1 MIRQVGENVV
11 YEDPR
16 RVGYPVDMEAL
27 AKEANYRVSRLGEL
41 LGLSPR
47 TLQRYFIAGLGVK
60 PKYWLREQR
69 MRNLYRLLSEGKSL
83 DEAATRVGLQR
94 YDYLAR
100 EVRFFEGITPEELFL
115 EAENDEEKKTSSPT
129 GIQRGDLTQH
139 SPELP
144 VGESADL
151 TSDS

>member
-1 MIRQVGENVV
+1 MIRQVGEHVV

-16 RVGYPVDMEAL
+16 RVGYPVDMELL
-27 AKEANYRVSRLGEL
+27 AREANYRVARLGDL

-69 MRNLYRLLSEGKSL
+69 MRNLYKMLSEGKSL
-83 DEAATRVGLQR
+83 DEAAANVGLQR

-100 EVRFFEGITPEELFL
+100 EVRFFEGISPEELFL
-115 EAENDEEKKTSSPT
+115 EAENSAVSKEAEDSLPTRVAGNITMSEPSP
-129 GIQRGDLTQH
+129 
-139 SPELP
+139 S
-144 VGESADL
+144 VMN
-151 TSDS
+151 

>member
-1 MIRQVGENVV
+1 MIRQIGDHVV

-16 RVGYPVDMEAL
+16 RVGYPVDLELL
-27 AKEANYRVSRLGEL
+27 AKEANYRVARLGEL

-69 MRNLYRLLSEGKSL
+69 MRNLYQLLSEGRSL
-83 DEAATRVGLQR
+83 DEAAAKVGLQR

-115 EAENDEEKKTSSPT
+115 EADEPTRAGTPAPVESPRSVVPQPLLPSAQPSPTSSS
-129 GIQRGDLTQH
+129 I
-139 SPELP
+139 E
-144 VGESADL
+144 
-151 TSDS
+151 

>member
-1 MIRQVGENVV
+1 MIRQIGDHVV
-11 YEDPR
+11 YEDAR
-16 RVGYPVDMEAL
+16 RVGYPVDLELL
-27 AKEANYRVSRLGEL
+27 AKEANYRVARLGEL

-69 MRNLYRLLSEGKSL
+69 MRNLYQLLSEGRGL
-83 DEAATRVGLQR
+83 DEAAAKVGLQR

-115 EAENDEEKKTSSPT
+115 EADDSTRAEAPDPAERSRSVAPQPSVPVSQSSSTSRS
-129 GIQRGDLTQH
+129 
-139 SPELP
+139 
-144 VGESADL
+144 VA
-151 TSDS
+151 

>member
-1 MIRQVGENVV
+1 MIRQIGDNVV

-16 RVGYPVDMEAL
+16 RVGYPVDMEVL
-27 AKEANYRVSRLGEL
+27 AKEANYRVARMGEL

-69 MRNLYRLLSEGKSL
+69 MRNLYKLLSDGKSL
-83 DEAATRVGLQR
+83 DEAASRVGLQR

-115 EAENDEEKKTSSPT
+115 EAENRDGETATMSPP
-129 GIQRGDLTQH
+129 QRENGEGLVSP
-139 SPELP
+139 SPESS
-144 VGESADL
+144 E
-151 TSDS
+151 TSVSI

>member
-1 MIRQVGENVV
+1 MIRLIGDHVV

-16 RVGYPVDMEAL
+16 RVGYPVDMEVL
-27 AKEANYRVSRLGEL
+27 AKEANYRVARLGEI

-60 PKYWLREQR
+60 PQYWLREQR
-69 MRNLYRLLSEGKSL
+69 MRNLYQLLSDGRTL
-83 DEAATRVGLQR
+83 DEAAARVGLQR

-115 EAENDEEKKTSSPT
+115 EAESDESDTAETPRALPAVP
-129 GIQRGDLTQH
+129 QRGTIAALV
-139 SPELP
+139 SPSSQS
-144 VGESADL
+144 GQAD
-151 TSDS
+151 

>member
-1 MIRQVGENVV
+1 MIRQIGDHVV

-16 RVGYPVDMEAL
+16 RVGYPVDMELL
-27 AKEANYRVSRLGEL
+27 AKEANYRVARLGEI

-69 MRNLYRLLSEGKSL
+69 MRNLYKLLSDGRSL
-83 DEAATRVGLQR
+83 DEAAARVGLQR

-115 EAENDEEKKTSSPT
+115 EAENKANENLSEDIPAPQRGSSEALLASSP
-129 GIQRGDLTQH
+129 
-139 SPELP
+139 SPS
-144 VGESADL
+144 GTA
-151 TSDS
+151 

>member
-1 MIRQVGENVV
+1 MIRQVGEHVV

-16 RVGYPVDMEAL
+16 RVGYPVDMELL
-27 AKEANYRVSRLGEL
+27 AREANYRVARLGDL

-69 MRNLYRLLSEGKSL
+69 MRNLYKMLSEGKSL
-83 DEAATRVGLQR
+83 DEAAAHVGLQR

-100 EVRFFEGITPEELFL
+100 EVRFFEGISPEELFL
-115 EAENDEEKKTSSPT
+115 EAENSAASEEARDSLPSRIAGNITMSQPSP
-129 GIQRGDLTQH
+129 
-139 SPELP
+139 S
-144 VGESADL
+144 VMN
-151 TSDS
+151 

>member
-1 MIRQVGENVV
+1 MIRLIGDHVV

-16 RVGYPVDMEAL
+16 RVGYPVDMEVL
-27 AKEANYRVSRLGEL
+27 AKEANYRVARLGEI

-69 MRNLYRLLSEGKSL
+69 MRNLYQLLSDGRTL
-83 DEAATRVGLQR
+83 DEAAARVGLQR

-115 EAENDEEKKTSSPT
+115 EAESDGSNTAETSSALPSLP
-129 GIQRGDLTQH
+129 QREAATALV
-139 SPELP
+139 SPSP
-144 VGESADL
+144 QSSQVD
-151 TSDS
+151 

>member
-27 AKEANYRVSRLGEL
+27 AKEANYRVARLGEI

-83 DEAATRVGLQR
+83 DEAAARVGLQR

-115 EAENDEEKKTSSPT
+115 EAENGEGQESASSGDT
-129 GIQRGDLTQH
+129 KRGDLEAH
-139 SPELP
+139 SP
-144 VGESADL
+144 GGTMSGNIKL
-151 TSDS
+151 TP